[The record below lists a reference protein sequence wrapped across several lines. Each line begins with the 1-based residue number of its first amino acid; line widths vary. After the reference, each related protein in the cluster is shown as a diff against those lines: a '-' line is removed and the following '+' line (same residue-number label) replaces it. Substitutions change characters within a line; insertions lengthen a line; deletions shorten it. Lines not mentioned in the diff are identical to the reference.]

1 MHPLGSHGALL
12 APCKGNLV
20 RCLISELSFYANKI
34 DNMNR
39 SEWHDALGRI
49 AQGFND
55 LFQIGDLNPARV
67 VHRAL

>member
-1 MHPLGSHGALL
+1 MGSHSALL
-12 APCKGNLV
+12 APCKGNLF
-20 RCLISELSFYANKI
+20 RCLISELSFYANETVTI
-34 DNMNR
+34 R
-39 SEWHDALGRI
+39 LSEGHDALGRI